1 MIDNY
6 KQLKFKPSSPG
17 FFPGW
22 IKGKEDQVVMKK
34 KFTLP
39 PDFKTKVNH
48 LFLFK
53 TKMKKNSKG

>member
-6 KQLKFKPSSPG
+6 KQLKFMPSSPG
-17 FFPGW
+17 FFSGW

-39 PDFKTKVNH
+39 PDFKTKVKR
-48 LFLFK
+48 FY
-53 TKMKKNSKG
+53 